1 MKYNILN
8 KLSDKHVDKLLQL
21 YKNEW
26 WTNTRTLQDVKVML
40 DNSQIIIGIE
50 NEQKELIAFARVL
63 SDFVYKAFIFDII
76 VDSGYRGKNLGKV
89 LMEAVLN
96 HPKLKNIKSIELYCL
111 AEMKPFYEKWG
122 FSDMTGELV
131 FMKKN

>member
-1 MKYNILN
+1 
-8 KLSDKHVDKLLQL
+8 
-21 YKNEW
+21 
-26 WTNTRTLQDVKVML
+26 ML

-63 SDFVYKAFIFDII
+63 SDLVYKAFIFDVI
-76 VDSGYRGKNLGKV
+76 VDSGYRGKNLSKV

-96 HPKLKNIKSIELYCL
+96 HPKLKNIEGIELYCL

-131 FMKKN
+131 FMKKTN